1 MKIAWITD
9 SAALLPQQFIEQ
21 YNIHVLPLNIVFS
34 DATYR
39 DVIDISLA
47 DFYDKLRTATVHPTS
62 SQPNLGEHIELYHQL
77 KQQGYDHAIAIHVSS
92 AQSGTFASATLAA
105 NEANFKTYPFDSKIG
120 SYPMQKMMELAQKMA
135 AEGQSPEAILAA
147 LEDLRSRAELTF
159 IPASL
164 SNLHKSGRVSGTAM
178 FLSNLLNIK
187 LVISYNDQGV
197 CEVTEKVRSDKRAKQ
212 RILNQLDAAIAKSGV
227 DEAVIIHCNNEA
239 GAQAWKQELEMKYPT
254 IRFLTTELTAIVGIH
269 AGEGT
274 IGLTWIRNEK

>member
-9 SAALLPQQFIEQ
+9 SAALLPQTFIEQ
-21 YNIHVLPLNIVFS
+21 HNIHVLPLNIVFE

-39 DVIDISLA
+39 DNVDISLEQ
-47 DFYDKLRTATVHPTS
+47 FYEKLKTSSVHPKS
-62 SQPNLGEHIELYHQL
+62 SQPNLGEHMALYHEL
-77 KQQGYDHAIAIHVSS
+77 KKQGYDCAIAIHVSS

-105 NEANFKTYPFDSKIG
+105 EDAGFKTYPFDSKIG
-120 SYPMQKMMELAQKMA
+120 SYPMQKMIEFGQKLA
-135 AEGQSPEAILAA
+135 AEGKSPEEILTA
-147 LEDLRSRAELTF
+147 LHEFRTRAELSF

-187 LVISYNDQGV
+187 LVISYNDEGV
-197 CEVTEKVRSDKRAKQ
+197 CEVVEKVRSDKRAKQ
-212 RILNQLDAAIAKSGV
+212 RILDQLDIAIAKSGV
-227 DEAVIIHCNNEA
+227 EEAVIIHCNNEL
-239 GAQAWKQELEMKYPT
+239 GANSWKEELELKYPK

-274 IGLTWIRNEK
+274 IGLTWIRN